1 MSQVLQR
8 RPLPSTIPPELT
20 HFPPLWQRIFAARNI
35 QSPAEIDYNIQR
47 LEPFKSLSSIDAA
60 AELLHHALEQ
70 QANILIVAD
79 YDADGATSCALAMRA
94 LHRLGAQH
102 VHYIVPNREKHG
114 YGLTP
119 EIIPLT
125 QAHQP
130 HLLITVDNGIS
141 SLQGVIAA
149 KAQNIQVLVTDH
161 HLPPATLPPADAIVN
176 PNLNGDLFPS
186 KNLAGVGVIFYVML
200 ALRARL
206 RQQGWFER
214 HALPVPNF
222 AELLDLVALGTVAD
236 VVGLDQNNRILV
248 EQGLQRLRNG
258 RGCAGI
264 NALAKVARRNLNT
277 LTTTDLAFG
286 LAPRLNAAGRMDD
299 MSYGISCLLCDEPI
313 DALEHA
319 QLLDQFNQERQVVE
333 ADMLAEALEKITE
346 LTARPEYSEMRGICL
361 FDPQWH
367 AGVIGIL
374 ASRLKDR
381 LHRPVIVF
389 TQTENGELRG
399 SGRSVAGVH
408 IRDVLATL
416 QAQHGLLLKFGGHAM
431 AAGLSL
437 AAENFNNFS
446 QLFNEAVQNLLSPEQ
461 LQQCIYTD
469 GELTAEDFTLATAE
483 TIAQHPWGQHFPA
496 PIFEGVFEV
505 LEWRVL
511 KEKHLKLK
519 LRPLKTTLSLD
530 AIAFFIAPQ
539 HDLSQVN
546 YVRLA
551 YSLTINEF
559 RDNKTLQL
567 KVEYLESCVIAEE

>member
-8 RPLPSTIPPELT
+8 RPLPPTIPPELT

-35 QSPAEIDYNIQR
+35 QNPTEIDYNIQR
-47 LEPFKSLSSIDAA
+47 LEPFQSLTSIDTA

-94 LHRLGAQH
+94 LHRLGAQN
-102 VHYIVPNREKHG
+102 VQYIVPNREKHG

-119 EIIPLT
+119 EIIALT
-125 QAHQP
+125 HEYKP

-176 PNLNGDLFPS
+176 PNLNGDPFPS

-222 AELLDLVALGTVAD
+222 ADLLDLVALGTVAD

-264 NALAKVARRNLNT
+264 NALVKVARRNLNT
-277 LTTTDLAFG
+277 LTTADLAFG

-319 QLLDQFNQERQVVE
+319 QLLEQFNQERQVVE
-333 ADMLAEALEKITE
+333 ADMLTEALEKITE
-346 LTARPEYSEMRGICL
+346 LTASPKYSEMRGVCL
-361 FDPQWH
+361 YDPQWH

-461 LQQCIYTD
+461 LQQLIYTD
-469 GELTAEDFTLATAE
+469 GELTAADFTLATAE
-483 TIAQHPWGQHFPA
+483 TLAQHPWGQHFPA
-496 PIFEGVFEV
+496 PIFEGIFEV

-519 LRPLKTTLSLD
+519 LRPLNTQLNLE
-530 AIAFFIAPQ
+530 AIAFFIAAQ
-539 HDLSQVN
+539 HDLSQVK

-567 KVEYLESCVIAEE
+567 KVEYLENCVIAEE